1 MIMLDL
7 QQPVMLSS
15 KSHLAA
21 IQFPKPR
28 LTDFELPSELEA
40 TAPPEARGLA
50 RDKVRLMVSYRSDNH
65 LEHARFDEI
74 GKFLEP
80 GDVLVINTSG
90 TMPAAM
96 KASSAAGLPL
106 ELHLSTRLPADLWVI
121 ELRRIERKKSEP
133 FFDAQVGEVIQLPE
147 GASAKLLTA
156 YTDNGLTSS
165 NKTRLWIARLQL
177 PSPLPEY
184 LARNGFPI
192 RYNYVNQTWPI
203 EYYQTVYTSEVG
215 SAEMPSAG
223 RPFTPELITELVSKG
238 VQIAPMMLHTGV
250 ASQEAHEPPYEEY
263 YQVPA
268 MTASIINNVKFAGKR
283 TIAVGT
289 TVVRALES
297 VSDSRGHVH
306 PGEGWTGLV
315 ITPSRGIR
323 VVDGLLTGFHQPQ
336 ASHLS
341 MLAALAGH
349 KHISIAYHE
358 ALTSRYL
365 WHEFGDIHLILP

>member
-1 MIMLDL
+1 MLDL
-7 QQPVMLSS
+7 QQPVTLSS
-15 KSHLAA
+15 RSRLAA
-21 IQFPKPR
+21 VQLSKLR
-28 LTDFELPSELEA
+28 LTDFELPPELEA
-40 TAPPEARGLA
+40 SAPPEARGLA

-74 GKFLEP
+74 GNFLEP

-96 KASSAAGLPL
+96 KAIGAAGFPF

-121 ELRRIERKKSEP
+121 ELRLIEGKKSEP
-133 FFDAQVGEVIQLPE
+133 FFDAQAGEVIQLPE
-147 GASAKLLTA
+147 GASARLLTA
-156 YTDNGLTSS
+156 YTDNCLTSS

-177 PSPLPEY
+177 SLPLSEY
-184 LARNGFPI
+184 LARNGFAI
-192 RYNYVNQTWPI
+192 RYDYVKQAWPI
-203 EYYQTVYTSEVG
+203 EYYQTVYASEIG

-238 VQIAPMMLHTGV
+238 VQIAPMILHTGV

-268 MTASIINNVKFAGKR
+268 MTASIINNAKFAGKR

-297 VSDSRGHVH
+297 VSDDRGHVH

-315 ITPSRGIR
+315 VTPGRGIR
-323 VVDGLLTGFHQPQ
+323 VVDGLLTGFHEPQ
-336 ASHLS
+336 ASHLA

-358 ALTSRYL
+358 ALASRYL